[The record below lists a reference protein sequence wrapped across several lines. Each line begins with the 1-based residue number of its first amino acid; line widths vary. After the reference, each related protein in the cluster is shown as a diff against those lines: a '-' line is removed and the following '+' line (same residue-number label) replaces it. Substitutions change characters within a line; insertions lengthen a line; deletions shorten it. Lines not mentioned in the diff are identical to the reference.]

1 MNHPFVV
8 AVTSI
13 LSVVTCGGSVVIVEV
28 KDMSIA
34 DPPEGTVIKID
45 GMVIFGK
52 ISLVLV
58 VIMMGNVRVD

>member
-1 MNHPFVV
+1 M
-8 AVTSI
+8 
-13 LSVVTCGGSVVIVEV
+13 IVEV